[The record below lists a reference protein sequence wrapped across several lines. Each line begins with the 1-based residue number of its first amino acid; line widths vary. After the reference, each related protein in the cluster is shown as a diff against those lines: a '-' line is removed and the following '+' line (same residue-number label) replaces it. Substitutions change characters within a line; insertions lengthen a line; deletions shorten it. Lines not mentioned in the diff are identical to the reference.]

1 MFNYNYLFNDHFAK
15 CSNEAKL
22 LYIKMNFYAVNG
34 FVPNPIQI
42 LDSMGYDK
50 GVYNELILS
59 GEIMTIPNREE
70 VFITS
75 YFLHNPGINPKTWRN
90 TPFAIYWKGKLHIK
104 KNRIATFRVLSSH
117 DNFEEEHIEIPE
129 YIEPPTVENIQD
141 RAVIRITHTP
151 WLDDNGDDE

>member
-59 GEIMTIPNREE
+59 GEIMTLPNREE

-75 YFLHNPGINPKTWRN
+75 YFLHNPGINPRTWRN
-90 TPFAIYWKGKLHIK
+90 TPFAIYWKGKINIK
-104 KNRIATFRVLSSH
+104 KNRIATFRVLKNDEKYSGS
-117 DNFEEEHIEIPE
+117 DNKEDVHEEQEETSDELNDEIRE
-129 YIEPPTVENIQD
+129 M
-141 RAVIRITHTP
+141 IRIGKTP
-151 WLDDNGDDE
+151 WVNN